1 MSQYKYI
8 VGPNLAWWG
17 DCGPGWGALEVGSK
31 VKLNP
36 SGSVFRDKDDR
47 PRSADAWIMSDVP
60 LSDIKL
66 PDGIP
71 SEMLDSHEAL
81 TFGDMPSEMFN
92 TSCNRPIKPDGFNTS
107 CNLSPEEDKPA
118 EDKSE
123 DKPEQAM
130 RFNSGKSQLSYILDA
145 DVAMKGMCEVFAFGA
160 VKYDRG
166 NWKKGLPVKEVMDS
180 LLRHLTAYNNG
191 EVLDPESGLPHVDHV
206 TCNAVFLATFGERVE
221 TSTPT

>member
-8 VGPNLAWWG
+8 VGPNLTWWG
-17 DCGPGWGALEVGSK
+17 GCNPGWEGLEVGTQVRLSPCG
-31 VKLNP
+31 N
-36 SGSVFRDKDDR
+36 VFRDKDDR
-47 PRSADAWIMSDVP
+47 ARSADAWIMSLTP
-60 LSDIKL
+60 ISE
-66 PDGIP
+66 IP
-71 SEMLDSHEAL
+71 SEVLDSHEAL
-81 TFGDMPSEMFN
+81 TFGDIQPAVDEF
-92 TSCNRPIKPDGFNTS
+92 DTS
-107 CNLSPEEDKPA
+107 CNLSPAEDKP
-118 EDKSE
+118 E

-130 RFNSGKSQLSYILDA
+130 RFNSGKSQLSYMLDA

-221 TSTPT
+221 TSKPKQ